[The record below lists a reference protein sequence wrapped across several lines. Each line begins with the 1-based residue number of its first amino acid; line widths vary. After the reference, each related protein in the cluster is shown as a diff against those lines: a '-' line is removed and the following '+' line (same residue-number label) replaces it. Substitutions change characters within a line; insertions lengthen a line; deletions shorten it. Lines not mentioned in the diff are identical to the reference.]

1 MDITCKFLMT
11 YKKEVHE
18 VLILF
23 IEFGLHKVLANTVYW
38 IWITRSSS

>member
-1 MDITCKFLMT
+1 MT